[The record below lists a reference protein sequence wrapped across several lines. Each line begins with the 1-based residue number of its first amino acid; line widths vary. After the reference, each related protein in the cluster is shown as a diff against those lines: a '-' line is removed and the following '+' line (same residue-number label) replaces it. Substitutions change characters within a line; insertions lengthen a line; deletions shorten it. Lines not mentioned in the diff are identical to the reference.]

1 MADKKLARSS
11 YDDYI
16 ETINKLTPQLRTI
29 LAHISGEQQGAR
41 TNLVNKE
48 SSSDEISAGTT
59 YSKLKTKKSTK
70 GQISTK
76 SSGAPLRKKTVFGYG
91 EPQIM
96 QAVTNGGKIVY
107 GTVKEG
113 KLEVQGMVGEV
124 NQDLLGIESVNAGKK
139 VTKRQSTKKLI
150 KGGLHKSEP
159 VNDCCSEFGMK

>member
-29 LAHISGEQQGAR
+29 LAHISGEQGTK
-41 TNLVNKE
+41 TNLVKE
-48 SSSDEISAGTT
+48 PSNEEISAGTT
-59 YSKLKTKKSTK
+59 CRIKKSY
-70 GQISTK
+70 GSPK
-76 SSGAPLRKKTVFGYG
+76 SKCQMKSNCAPKKKNNVFGY
-91 EPQIM
+91 EESPQIM

-107 GTVKEG
+107 GTVREG
-113 KLEVQGMVGEV
+113 KLDVQGMVGEI

-139 VTKRQSTKKLI
+139 VTKKQAKRLI

-159 VNDCCSEFGMK
+159 TDDCCSDFGMK